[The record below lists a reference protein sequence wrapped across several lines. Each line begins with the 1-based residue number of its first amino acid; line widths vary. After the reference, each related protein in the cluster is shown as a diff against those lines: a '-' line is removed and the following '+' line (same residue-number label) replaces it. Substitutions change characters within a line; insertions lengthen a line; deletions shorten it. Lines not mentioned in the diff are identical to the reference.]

1 MPNDTATLFDY
12 MIEREREALAWKNA
26 LDCEAWI
33 WKCIRNRNVPDEDQY
48 DVFQTCLIE
57 VYRLMLRYDPT
68 YSKVAW
74 ANFGVLKGLKKYDC
88 TSGLIRLPSHVVEKV
103 QKLHVKQ
110 LEAEA
115 EGTTLSEDQM
125 REITGMKILDVL
137 TAQEKFNRP
146 KHPEDDVNYFMEMHP
161 DKCDSVHFSMLNGNR
176 ESIIDQ
182 IDRNVK
188 LEHVYNALHN
198 LEDIEIFVL
207 YFRFGLDENRIP
219 YRPSLF
225 EDGSHFNIFQI
236 RPGGYNLQEIG
247 NLIAL
252 SKERIRQI
260 ENGAVYKIQNPPYKK
275 PQVCNQTQGK
285 KEF

>member
-1 MPNDTATLFDY
+1 MPNETHFVMDDN
-12 MIEREREALAWKNA
+12 RQKDLAWKNT

-33 WKCIRNRNVPDEDQY
+33 WKCIRNRNIPDEDQY

-57 VYRLMLRYDPT
+57 VYRLMLRYDPNF
-68 YSKVAW
+68 SKVAW
-74 ANFGVLKGLKKYDC
+74 ANFGVLKGMKKYDC

-115 EGTTLSEDQM
+115 EGITLTEKDMIS
-125 REITGMKILDVL
+125 ITGMKILDVL

-161 DKCDSVHFSMLNGNR
+161 DKCDSVHFSILNGSR
-176 ESIIDQ
+176 MSIIDE

-188 LEHVYNALHN
+188 VEHIYSTLPN

-207 YFRFGLDENRIP
+207 YFRFCLDAYRIP
-219 YRPSLF
+219 DRSALM
-225 EDGSHFNIFQI
+225 DKGSNLCIFQLKA
-236 RPGGYNLQEIG
+236 GGYNLQEIG
-247 NLIAL
+247 NLIGL

-260 ENGAVYKIQNPPYKK
+260 ENCAIYKIQHPPR
-275 PQVCNQTQGK
+275 
-285 KEF
+285 